1 MTTAYEQF
9 INLQKKLKEVSDLA
23 GFSESFYN
31 IIREPERIIEVNIPV
46 KMDDGTTRTFRAF
59 RSAHSSALGP
69 SKGGVR
75 YDESVTYEEVKV
87 LSTLMSL

>member
-31 IIREPERIIEVNIPV
+31 IIREPERIIEVNLRAWCVTMSPYP
-46 KMDDGTTRTFRAF
+46 TTK
-59 RSAHSSALGP
+59 AHFNDP
-69 SKGGVR
+69 S
-75 YDESVTYEEVKV
+75 
-87 LSTLMSL
+87 